1 MKKAIAIRLTSR
13 YLIPFTYDN
22 CKIKY
27 DEVEQETGAWK
38 VAEKNNREKDI
49 YDYISDSFI
58 KKDQCESQDK
68 NNAIAC
74 VYKYQNLK
82 QNFKLLY
89 KKKETSFNFY
99 IREVQ
104 MILFQNG
111 IGLLWY
117 APEMR
122 GGKSGT
128 CEFESIEDAAEFV
141 CEFKELARREE
152 NNCVYKQDLYDYR
165 EGMRIQ
171 ESDILPGRK
180 KYQKTIKFSMGV
192 WINEILSTLNCNLSY
207 YPYPKTSCVFIF
219 FIIAHQKAEN
229 NSSFC
234 QITEFKDQILNIKS
248 ISRLF
253 DPQPLTDIN
262 QIRIL

>member
-111 IGLLWY
+111 GNG
-117 APEMR
+117 P
-122 GGKSGT
+122 G
-128 CEFESIEDAAEFV
+128 
-141 CEFKELARREE
+141 
-152 NNCVYKQDLYDYR
+152 
-165 EGMRIQ
+165 EG
-171 ESDILPGRK
+171 
-180 KYQKTIKFSMGV
+180 F
-192 WINEILSTLNCNLSY
+192 
-207 YPYPKTSCVFIF
+207 FIF
-219 FIIAHQKAEN
+219 CK
-229 NSSFC
+229 
-234 QITEFKDQILNIKS
+234 K
-248 ISRLF
+248 
-253 DPQPLTDIN
+253 
-262 QIRIL
+262 